1 MKNEDTF
8 QSDSPYLDEVI
19 GIYLNIL
26 EINVSSE
33 QHREILENYRQSMN
47 TENKI
52 FQCLDNNHGFDMDY
66 ANLFSKK
73 NYIKNRNFQNI
84 ERSRSQSICYHLI
97 RNSTEYLISL
107 ICFGKKYNEF
117 KRIHQL

>member
-1 MKNEDTF
+1 MRILFNLI
-8 QSDSPYLDEVI
+8 PIPNEVI

-33 QHREILENYRQSMN
+33 QHREILENYGQFMN

-66 ANLFSKK
+66 ANF
-73 NYIKNRNFQNI
+73 FQ
-84 ERSRSQSICYHLI
+84 
-97 RNSTEYLISL
+97 
-107 ICFGKKYNEF
+107 
-117 KRIHQL
+117 KRII